1 MQSSYLNQLCGTP
14 FPFLTLCNE
23 MYPSISSE
31 FQKEPSHA
39 TSSAPP
45 QPHFFNFEDAVAT
58 GIPVPLANQNNP
70 DPSPPLPVNNASHSI
85 SSGPWSTS
93 LCGCFSDLNSCEYFS
108 CTHTY
113 TVIMD
118 GPCYILIL
126 YVTKSL
132 FSKHLCGAIAW

>member
-1 MQSSYLNQLCGTP
+1 
-14 FPFLTLCNE
+14 

-70 DPSPPLPVNNASHSI
+70 DPSPPLPLNNASHSL

-93 LCGCFSDLNSCEYFS
+93 LCGCFSDLNSCECFS
-108 CTHTY
+108 FTHTY

-118 GPCYILIL
+118 GPYVLQFNFRCHQKFIFKALVWCHCMVIKLI
-126 YVTKSL
+126 TCKSN
-132 FSKHLCGAIAW
+132 